1 MGTAVFWKGACFAFL
16 IMNSTSLCLSGL
28 CWNNFYVQTHM
39 YLICH
44 PIIGGYSKV
53 MFEVLI
59 GDIKQA
65 FHSLIAIAEQRL
77 GNPKGTI
84 KIDLNF

>member
-1 MGTAVFWKGACFAFL
+1 MGTAVFWKGALF
-16 IMNSTSLCLSGL
+16 CLFDHE
-28 CWNNFYVQTHM
+28 FYISVLVWTLLEQFYIQTHM